1 MRTRLGVVAMLAAAA
16 ITVTGCGGAS
26 RASDVDQHNAADV
39 EFAQEMIPH
48 HQQAVMMAEMVQRRG
63 ASAHLEDL
71 AERIESAQ
79 EAEID
84 QMAALLDDW
93 GEETT
98 WRGHMRGMH
107 GMYGMY
113 GGGRGDGW
121 GPMMGGP
128 NRADGWGPMMGRRA
142 FGDLVRVHR
151 AGYEQMWLTMMIAH
165 HRVALRMTAAEQAD
179 GESPELVALAAEME
193 KVQRAEIAEMRAMLR
208 Q

>member
-1 MRTRLGVVAMLAAAA
+1 MRTRLGLVAMLAAAA
-16 ITVTGCGGAS
+16 ISVAGCGGAS

-71 AERIESAQ
+71 AERIETAQ

-84 QMAALLDDW
+84 QMAALLDAW
-93 GEETT
+93 GEEPS

-107 GMYGMY
+107 GMYGW
-113 GGGRGDGW
+113 GRGDGW
-121 GPMMGGP
+121 SPMMGG
-128 NRADGWGPMMGRRA
+128 RA
-142 FGDLVRVHR
+142 FGPMGRVHR
-151 AGYEQMWLTMMIAH
+151 AGFEQMWLTMMIAH

-193 KVQRAEIAEMRAMLR
+193 KVQRAEIAEMQTMLR
-208 Q
+208 R

>member
-1 MRTRLGVVAMLAAAA
+1 MRTRLGIVAMLAAAA
-16 ITVTGCGGAS
+16 VTVAGCGGAS
-26 RASDVDQHNAADV
+26 RASDADQHNAADV

-48 HQQAVMMAEMVQRRG
+48 HQQAVMMAEMAQRRG
-63 ASAHLEDL
+63 TSAHLEDL

-93 GEETT
+93 GEETS
-98 WRGHMRGMH
+98 WRSHMRGMH
-107 GMYGMY
+107 RMHGW
-113 GGGRGDGW
+113 GRDDGR

-151 AGYEQMWLTMMIAH
+151 AGFEQMWLTMMIAH

-208 Q
+208 R